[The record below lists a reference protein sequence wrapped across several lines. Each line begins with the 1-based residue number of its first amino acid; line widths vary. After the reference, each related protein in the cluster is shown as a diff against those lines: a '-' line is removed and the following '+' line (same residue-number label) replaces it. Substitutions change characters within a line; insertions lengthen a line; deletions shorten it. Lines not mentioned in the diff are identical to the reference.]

1 MKIGKTAYSGLG
13 VAEAYRT
20 SGKRRADFCRERG
33 LTLSTLDYYL
43 RRDRPAVGNDAG
55 QQHAGKVELAQQRLV
70 PVRLVGLAAA
80 KPSGLVVELG
90 NGRRIEVRA
99 DFDEASLLRLIALLE
114 SH

>member
-43 RRDRPAVGNDAG
+43 RRDRPAVKSLQKPPEA
-55 QQHAGKVELAQQRLV
+55 AQQRLV
-70 PVRLVGLAAA
+70 PVHVVGREAAR
-80 KPSGLVVELG
+80 PSGLVVELG
-90 NGRRIEVRA
+90 NGRRIEVTA
-99 DFDEASLLRLIALLE
+99 DFDEASLLRLIAVLE
-114 SH
+114 SR